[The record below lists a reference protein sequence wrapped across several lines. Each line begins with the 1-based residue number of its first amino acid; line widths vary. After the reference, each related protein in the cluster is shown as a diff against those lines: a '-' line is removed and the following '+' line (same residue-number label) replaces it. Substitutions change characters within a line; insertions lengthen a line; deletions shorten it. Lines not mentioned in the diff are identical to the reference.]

1 MWFGLI
7 LWGIL
12 IIIIAESACP
22 ALIWVILGTM
32 VVYGIIYLG
41 VVWFVDWIK
50 TRKNSTIC
58 KFETVNMNIKSIQ
71 PASHKVKPE
80 NMVDMPCFFHSQM

>member
-22 ALIWVILGTM
+22 GLIWVILGTM
-32 VVYGIIYLG
+32 VIYGIIYLG

-50 TRKNSTIC
+50 TRK
-58 KFETVNMNIKSIQ
+58 K
-71 PASHKVKPE
+71 
-80 NMVDMPCFFHSQM
+80 